1 MCRGPIVRHV
11 QLKVSLTD
19 SSTRKITASLRLLE
33 RPSGCILWLLV
44 TKKLEVQSFL
54 WFGSEPGKPLPDI
67 TDMELAQ
74 HVKGNADGIKL
85 DRNNHRRL
93 PQSEFAKLG
102 SIDEVYSSAVRNV
115 AVTQLVAVE
124 RMSGLPALVATGGE
138 HAAVRFLEFFASAIR
153 NPHTRRAYAWSVA
166 EFLSWCAN
174 QDALVAWMA
183 RHLDIPAAGNT
194 PKGPGNDAGAFS
206 FCSHLSCDRM

>member
-1 MCRGPIVRHV
+1 MNSNADSIDTIAADDHEAHFRHSVLRERIVEHLFIGEALRHLWTRDIFDAEILRSEFDAGGYDLVMCRGPIVRHV

-54 WFGSEPGKPLPDI
+54 LFGSEPGKPLPDI
-67 TDMELAQ
+67 TDMEMAQ

-85 DRNNHRRL
+85 DRNNHRRI

-102 SIDEVYSSAVRNV
+102 SIDEVILR
-115 AVTQLVAVE
+115 LFG
-124 RMSGLPALVATGGE
+124 MLP
-138 HAAVRFLEFFASAIR
+138 
-153 NPHTRRAYAWSVA
+153 
-166 EFLSWCAN
+166 
-174 QDALVAWMA
+174 
-183 RHLDIPAAGNT
+183 
-194 PKGPGNDAGAFS
+194 
-206 FCSHLSCDRM
+206 